1 MKKLLPI
8 LAIAVAIAL
17 VGYMFYLQGGAKKKS
32 IVIET
37 PVVTGL

>member
-8 LAIAVAIAL
+8 LAIAVVIAL
-17 VGYMFYLQGGAKKKS
+17 VGYMFYLQGQKKKS